1 MIYFRSNGI
10 RTRLSIVACGD
21 GAHKPLSIIK
31 LYYDYA
37 HNQSTKELH
46 MLERSCLFLFTIDET
61 EDFPT
66 VDCHPRLFNLV
77 CPDTFP
83 SCEKVNVTNL
93 IGVWTRKKKA
103 ASLIL
108 DFGFTLQNKKKQAG
122 SSKISLYTVSELLTK
137 VIPPTTNI
145 YLTQHPYNNYWAYI
159 LIKSF
164 LLII

>member
-1 MIYFRSNGI
+1 MEFELGYPLLPAHTSRCQYFLNY
-10 RTRLSIVACGD
+10 TAFLC
-21 GAHKPLSIIK
+21 K

-66 VDCHPRLFNLV
+66 VDCHPRLFDLV

-83 SCEKVNVTNL
+83 SCEKANVTNL

-108 DFGFTLQNKKKQAG
+108 DFRFTLQNKKKT
-122 SSKISLYTVSELLTK
+122 SRVFKNKSIYRVSELLTK